1 MALYDATLARTP
13 GLASRRSAPRTA
25 AAVGALVLSVIGIAC
40 AVANYPELAEYAR
53 RSAEE
58 SSRPRYR
65 AMRGLGVLPAAIVVL
80 ATTFGVF
87 AVMALL
93 GSATRVWVRAET
105 GTPLRRRFT
114 GFHAL
119 TPDAF
124 DRLHAAFASGDSARY
139 TPLPVQTRGGDG
151 VVLIW
156 TADTDREAYVGMT
169 WGGRVGSTRNAPLIR
184 LAGDRFDALER
195 ALRDRLTTPQ
205 GTAAS
210 APPGTAPS
218 PE

>member
-13 GLASRRSAPRTA
+13 GLVSRRSAPRTA
-25 AAVGALVLSVIGIAC
+25 VAVGVLVLCVIGIAC
-40 AVANYPELAEYAR
+40 ALANYQELAEYAR

-58 SSRPRYR
+58 SSRPRYQ
-65 AMRGLGVLPAAIVVL
+65 AMRGLGVLPAAIIVL
-80 ATTFGVF
+80 ATIFGVF

-93 GSATRVWVRAET
+93 GPATRVWVRAET

-114 GFHAL
+114 GHHAL

-139 TPLPVQTRGGDG
+139 TPLPEQARGGDG

-156 TADTDREAYVGMT
+156 TADADREAYVGMT
-169 WGGRVGSTRNAPLIR
+169 WGSRGRSTRNAPLIR
-184 LAGDRFDALER
+184 LAGVRFDALDQ

-205 GTAAS
+205 GVTAP
-210 APPGTAPS
+210 APPGPAPS